1 MNDHVARST
10 TTDRSNDSYTAPKMH
25 AQQQKSHL
33 PAETRKGICVDP
45 LGIAFKA
52 EDIQQDS
59 VAPLQLF
66 EHRLS
71 YIILFRA

>member
-1 MNDHVARST
+1 LKVQSEVVLAMNDHVARST

-25 AQQQKSHL
+25 AQQKSHL
-33 PAETRKGICVDP
+33 PAETRKDICVYP

-59 VAPLQLF
+59 VAPL
-66 EHRLS
+66 
-71 YIILFRA
+71 